1 MKNNSIVKLAALKL
15 REAEAKQTQ
24 ARSNYFPQVSN
35 ESSLYNIVEKQRLT
49 LPAGSLGVIP
59 GIGAIPSAPTT
70 IYQGGRSL
78 LLSQTT
84 VAQPLTQIFK
94 IREGNAVAHADIDIA
109 RTQADRA
116 RVEVA
121 AKDLYYTMLGLR
133 ARQRAAQAAIVA
145 MEERM
150 KEGRDAADT
159 GTSLEVRAMQA
170 RAAVLESKQASL
182 TLDVQIDDVAVEF
195 NELLGLP
202 LDTELVLSPVEKTP
216 AVPALEETLR
226 KATAQNSELLA
237 ARQTVEKAGH
247 AVSAAR
253 AERIPEVGLFVQHIY
268 QNGVPFLAS
277 NNGVLGLR
285 LNYNLFD
292 WGKRTGVV
300 REREAQL
307 AQAEEEL
314 HRVERRIQID
324 VFLIGI
330 GAIRSHAGVLEASE
344 RPARRAWSVQRGR
357 TGQVHVVHP

>member
-1 MKNNSIVKLAALKL
+1 
-15 REAEAKQTQ
+15 
-24 ARSNYFPQVSN
+24 
-35 ESSLYNIVEKQRLT
+35 
-49 LPAGSLGVIP
+49 
-59 GIGAIPSAPTT
+59 
-70 IYQGGRSL
+70 
-78 LLSQTT
+78 
-84 VAQPLTQIFK
+84 
-94 IREGNAVAHADIDIA
+94 
-109 RTQADRA
+109 
-116 RVEVA
+116 
-121 AKDLYYTMLGLR
+121 MLGLR

-159 GTSLEVRAMQA
+159 GTSLEVHAMQA

-324 VFLIGI
+324 VEK
-330 GAIRSHAGVLEASE
+330 AY
-344 RPARRAWSVQRGR
+344 RRVQRITNLASVAREVTNVRREALRIAKDQFELGLSGR
-357 TGQVHVVHP
+357 ASYEEAIAAASSADADLAAAEYQIDSAITDLDRLSGSQ